1 MSNPTVTIAIPSFN
15 GVEVLPD
22 CIESCL
28 NQKYKDIEV
37 IVVNDGSTD
46 STQDILDYYAKKDS
60 RVKPIKIKHSG
71 ISIAR
76 QTAVDN
82 AKGEYIAIMDT
93 DCQMEPTRLI
103 ESLKAIKNADIVY
116 SEYIWVLRDGRIARV
131 TPEDMSG
138 KQIKDILDRK
148 YPNSN
153 QIVPN
158 FTVMAKK
165 ECFKNVYRSEF
176 KVNDDLIM
184 VLEWMKRK
192 YKFKLIKKPLVM
204 HFETGYNVSSSKYK
218 EVLKITNQLRK
229 EEGI

>member
-1 MSNPTVTIAIPSFN
+1 MISICIPTYN

-22 CIESCL
+22 CLDSCL
-28 NQKYKDIEV
+28 KQKYKDIEI

-46 STQDILDYYAKKDS
+46 STQDILNYYAKKDS
-60 RVKPIKIKHSG
+60 RVKPINIKHSG
-71 ISIAR
+71 ISVAR

-82 AKGEYIAIMDT
+82 AKGEYIVIMDT
-93 DCQMEPTRLI
+93 DCQMEPTRLT
-103 ESLKAIKNADIVY
+103 ESLKAIKNVDVVY

-131 TPEDMSG
+131 TPEDING
-138 KQIKDILDRK
+138 KGIKDILDRK
-148 YPNSN
+148 HPNSN
-153 QIVPN
+153 QIIPN

-165 ECFKNVYRSEF
+165 ECFKNVYRPEF

-184 VLEWMKRK
+184 VMEWIKRK
-192 YKFKLIKKPLVM
+192 YKFKFIKQPLTM
-204 HFETGYNVSSSKYK
+204 HFETGYNVSSDKYK